1 VVEVGAGTLPVV
13 GAVAGQTARSHNAP
27 CVLANVAGEV
37 RGRHHGA
44 PRLWDHGRGGRS
56 RARNS
61 WLVTTLV
68 AGLAASQIACA
79 LGASRIARGGVEGG
93 IAGSLEALEEPHNKE
108 RLRRLMQ
115 DPDIR
120 AAAHDLSEAIA
131 GGALDSLTEEE
142 RVRRIGEAS
151 NTYVQAI
158 SAAVGRALGEDLSPA
173 VMKSAE
179 RVVSA
184 AVAGALDP
192 ENQRLTR
199 RFIDDLTRSTIAGF
213 TWSTAQGLRDDLGP
227 ALGEVVAKDLGP
239 AVQRVVEDNLGP
251 AMRKVIEQDLRPA
264 MLAATAGE
272 HGGASGLFA
281 RVLAKQ
287 LVLGVNDGMS
297 ELGMSLSPNKQD
309 GLGLLGWLA
318 LGLGV
323 LLLIVSGLLVRMFYV
338 RRSLAQERARSEEL
352 LLSVLRAI
360 QSPTEDPNVLP
371 DLDTVLSQRVSVALK
386 RADAAVLEPAGSISR
401 CDEAGD
407 GADRG
412 L

>member
-1 VVEVGAGTLPVV
+1 MVEVG
-13 GAVAGQTARSHNAP
+13 
-27 CVLANVAGEV
+27 
-37 RGRHHGA
+37 
-44 PRLWDHGRGGRS
+44 
-56 RARNS
+56 
-61 WLVTTLV
+61 
-68 AGLAASQIACA
+68 
-79 LGASRIARGGVEGG
+79 
-93 IAGSLEALEEPHNKE
+93 
-108 RLRRLMQ
+108 RR
-115 DPDIR
+115 DIR

-213 TWSTAQGLRDDLGP
+213 TRSTAQGLRDDLGP

-371 DLDTVLSQRVSVALK
+371 DLDTVLSRARQYIEERDRNASYLATLVA
-386 RADAAVLEPAGSISR
+386 RAQVPFR
-401 CDEAGD
+401 KP
-407 GADRG
+407 GA
-412 L
+412 